1 MSIWKKISDFLTPD
15 SNRPTNDPNVTRQ
28 DQMSDFS
35 RVLDVKNIVVDVQVK
50 SRNEL
55 LKYLAT
61 LAHTNDS
68 KIDVEALYGKYL
80 VRESDA
86 STDLGDGI
94 AMPHAQ
100 DESVSKLTM
109 LVVKLAQP
117 IVWSEGAEVQTVI
130 SLVIPD
136 PEKNYAHVPYMS
148 SIARLLFKKGFIS
161 ALNRTMAP
169 EKISQLFI

>member
-1 MSIWKKISDFLTPD
+1 MSIWQKISDFLTPD
-15 SNRPTNDPNVTRQ
+15 SSRPINDPNVKQQ

-35 RVLDVKNIVVDVQVK
+35 QVLDVKNIVVDVQVK

-61 LAHTNDS
+61 LAYASDS
-68 KIDVEALYGKYL
+68 KVDIEALYGKYL

-86 STDLGDGI
+86 STDLGAGV

-117 IVWSEGAEVQTVI
+117 IEWKKGVEVQTVI

-136 PEKNYAHVPYMS
+136 PEKNFAHVPYMS
-148 SIARLLFKKGFIS
+148 SIARLLLKKGFVP
-161 ALNRTMAP
+161 ALNRANTP
-169 EKISQLFI
+169 EKISKLFI